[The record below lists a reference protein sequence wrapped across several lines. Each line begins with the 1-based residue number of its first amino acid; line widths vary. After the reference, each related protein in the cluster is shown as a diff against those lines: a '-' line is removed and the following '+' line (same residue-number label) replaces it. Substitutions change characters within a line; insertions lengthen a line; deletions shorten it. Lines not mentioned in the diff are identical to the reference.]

1 MIIVALFD
9 WEENPKSFEECPP
22 NLSADVDV
30 LELLLNIDPS
40 NREVPIPE
48 LEIDSSI
55 GQASFNEEE
64 NLITSQMIEQTEA
77 EEVAHTSQNSMLPP
91 QFPTSTSKIAQR
103 VVSSSTTSSN
113 GRKRKAN
120 SSNVDSDYLI
130 KRERNNVAVRK
141 SREKSRRR
149 QNETE
154 EAMHKLSN
162 ENKDLRHKLDV
173 AYKELQ
179 FLKSLFLN
187 IGQTVPVEL
196 RDALRQKAE
205 LFTDE

>member
-1 MIIVALFD
+1 MALFD

-30 LELLLNIDPS
+30 LELLLNIEPS

-55 GQASFNEEE
+55 GQASFTEEE
-64 NLITSQMIEQTEA
+64 NLVTSQMIEQTEA
-77 EEVAHTSQNSMLPP
+77 EEVGHTSQNSMLPP

-113 GRKRKAN
+113 GRKRK
-120 SSNVDSDYLI
+120 VDSDYLI

-154 EAMHKLSN
+154 EAMHQLSN

>member
-1 MIIVALFD
+1 MVKVALFD
-9 WEENPKSFEECPP
+9 WEEQPKSFEECPP

-30 LELLLNIDPS
+30 LELLLNFETPTLP
-40 NREVPIPE
+40 NCEVPVPE
-48 LEIDSSI
+48 LEFDSSI
-55 GQASFNEEE
+55 GEASSFIDKEESE
-64 NLITSQMIEQTEA
+64 MIEQP
-77 EEVAHTSQNSMLPP
+77 EEVSNTSHRAMLPP
-91 QFPTSTSKIAQR
+91 QLPTSTSSITQR
-103 VVSSSTTSSN
+103 VVSSSATTSSN

-120 SSNVDSDYLI
+120 SSSADSEYLV

-141 SREKSRRR
+141 SREKSRQR
-149 QNETE
+149 QVQTE
-154 EAMHKLSN
+154 EAMHKLSD